1 MNIQKLM
8 KEAQKAQRKMEEAQ
22 ERIAAMTVEGSAGAG
37 MVTVTATGDGSVTK
51 IRIEPAVIDPEDAEM
66 LEDLITAAVNDA
78 QRAAKELQEREL
90 GSAMGG
96 MGGMGGLGGLF

>member
-37 MVTVTATGDGSVTK
+37 MVTVTATGDGTITK

-78 QRAAKELQEREL
+78 QRAAKELQEQEL

-96 MGGMGGLGGLF
+96 MGGMPGLGGMF

>member
-37 MVTVTATGDGSVTK
+37 MVTVTATGDGNVTK
-51 IRIEPAVIDPEDAEM
+51 IRIEPAVIDPDDAEM

-78 QRAAKELQEREL
+78 QRAAKELQEQEL